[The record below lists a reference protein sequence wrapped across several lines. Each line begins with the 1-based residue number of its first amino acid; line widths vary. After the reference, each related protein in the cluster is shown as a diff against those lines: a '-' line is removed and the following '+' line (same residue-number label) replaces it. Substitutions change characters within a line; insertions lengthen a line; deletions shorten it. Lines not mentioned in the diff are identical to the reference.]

1 MTITI
6 YSKNNCVY
14 CNKAKT
20 LLKNL
25 GLEYE
30 EKSLEKDFGSDPS
43 KLIEDIGKNVRQMP
57 QIKIDGE
64 LIGGYNQLVEHFNEK
79 GKVNFKGEII
89 EWRQY
94 YTISDQQN

>member
-1 MTITI
+1 MTITV
-6 YSKNNCVY
+6 YSKNNCTY

-89 EWRQY
+89 E
-94 YTISDQQN
+94 

>member
-25 GLEYE
+25 CLEYE

-89 EWRQY
+89 E
-94 YTISDQQN
+94 

>member
-1 MTITI
+1 MTITV

-57 QIKIDGE
+57 QIKIDGD
-64 LIGGYNQLVEHFNEK
+64 LIGGYNQLVEYFADQ
-79 GKVNFKGEII
+79 GKVNFKGEIV
-89 EWRQY
+89 
-94 YTISDQQN
+94 DKG

>member
-14 CNKAKT
+14 CSKAKA
-20 LLKNL
+20 LLKGL

-30 EKSLEKDFGSDPS
+30 EKTLEKDFDYDPA
-43 KLIEDIGKNVRQMP
+43 KLIEDIGKNVRTMP
-57 QIKIDGE
+57 QIKVDGE
-64 LIGGYNQLVEHFNEK
+64 LIGGYNQLVEHFADK

-89 EWRQY
+89 SE
-94 YTISDQQN
+94 

>member
-14 CNKAKT
+14 CSKAKA
-20 LLKNL
+20 LIKGL

-30 EKSLEKDFGSDPS
+30 EKSLEKDFGGDPS
-43 KLIEDIGKNVRQMP
+43 KLIEDIGKNVRAMP

-64 LIGGYNQLVEHFNEK
+64 LIGGYNQLVEYFEK
-79 GKVNFKGEII
+79 QNKANFKGEII
-89 EWRQY
+89 AE
-94 YTISDQQN
+94 